1 MKTNRLD
8 VRRGETRRA
17 GKFLTGPF
25 LVAVMLLVLAVVLQ
39 YPVSNA
45 MRIRLA
51 KQGLPLIEP
60 LGSLDAS
67 RLGSYRVLERV
78 VLEPT
83 VVEALD
89 TDQYLYWL
97 IEDTSVPPGSPLRR
111 GALFVTYYSGGP
123 NLVPHTPDVC
133 YLGAGYQPSRAHE
146 TVDLTVPSVAAANG
160 PIPARVLTFAKTAV
174 FDKRELSVVYTFF
187 CNGRFAAGREQIR
200 ALINEP
206 QNAYAFFSKV
216 EASFPGATREQT
228 LEGAAKLF
236 DTVLPVLIADH
247 WPDFDAAESAA
258 GQTPR
263 G

>member
-1 MKTNRLD
+1 MKKNRLD
-8 VRRGETRRA
+8 ASHGSFRRP
-17 GKFLTGPF
+17 GKFVTAPF
-25 LVAVMLLVLAVVLQ
+25 LVAVALLMLAVVLQ
-39 YPVSNA
+39 YPVTRG
-45 MRIRLA
+45 MQIRLA
-51 KQGLPLIEP
+51 KTELALVKP

-67 RLGSYRVLERV
+67 RLGPYRVRERL
-78 VLEPT
+78 VLEPA

-89 TDQYLYWL
+89 TDQYMYWL
-97 IEDTSVPPGSPLRR
+97 IEDTSAAPGSPLRR
-111 GALFVTYYSGGP
+111 GALFVTYYSGGA

-146 TVDLTVPSVAAANG
+146 TVELAVSAVAATAG
-160 PIPARVLTFAKTAV
+160 RIPARVLTFAKTAV
-174 FDKRELSVVYTFF
+174 FDKRELTVVYTFF

-206 QNAYAFFSKV
+206 RNTYAFFSKV

-228 LEGAAKLF
+228 LDGAAKLF

-247 WPDFDAAESAA
+247 WPDFDAAEFAA
-258 GQTPR
+258 RQAPR